1 MKKGNLKR
9 VTVADT
15 CQYFD
20 FQIFIILLLLR
31 IKGADHCGFCE
42 MKNSYPESESVK
54 QVPCDLLCSMI
65 NTDSTQPKM

>member
-15 CQYFD
+15 CQRFN

-31 IKGADHCGFCE
+31 IKRADHCGFYG
-42 MKNSYPESESVK
+42 MKNCYPESQSVK
-54 QVPCDLLCSMI
+54 QVSCDLLCSMI